1 MWNEVNYYLRLVNLR
16 GKRGNYGHNV
26 RAPGY
31 LAMPTADRPAW
42 LKLSRLLRRRRSVWR
57 QHRQVETDACYFSGK
72 IITLVL
78 TT

>member
-31 LAMPTADRPAW
+31 LPMPTAD
-42 LKLSRLLRRRRSVWR
+42 
-57 QHRQVETDACYFSGK
+57 SGHG
-72 IITLVL
+72 
-78 TT
+78 